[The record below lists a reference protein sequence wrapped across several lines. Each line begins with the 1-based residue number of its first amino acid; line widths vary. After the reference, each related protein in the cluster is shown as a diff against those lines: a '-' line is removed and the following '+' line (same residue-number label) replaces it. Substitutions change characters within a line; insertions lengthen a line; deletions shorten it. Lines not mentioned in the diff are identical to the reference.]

1 MKDSKLKTI
10 VDLLAP
16 MVESGRISMSLDGKR
31 AMAAHIENN
40 LITVSLGDA
49 RTVRKII
56 RKIPRELKKIS
67 ILREMSTILA
77 DQDKRLDVSDE
88 KGLLIGMGTGKHN
101 MFGNLDVKPIRLIKY
116 L

>member
-10 VDLLAP
+10 ADVLGP
-16 MVESGRISMSLDGKR
+16 IMESGRITISHEGKIAMSARFD
-31 AMAAHIENN
+31 NN
-40 LITVSLGDA
+40 LISVSLGDA
-49 RTVRKII
+49 RTVRKIV

-67 ILREMSTILA
+67 VLREMSTILA
-77 DQDKRLDVSDE
+77 DQDKRLDVSDA

-101 MFGNLDVKPIRLIKY
+101 VFGNLDVKPIRLIKY

>member
-16 MVESGRISMSLDGKR
+16 MLESGRFSMSMEGKI
-31 AMAAHIENN
+31 AMSASFENN
-40 LITVSLGDA
+40 LISVSLGDA
-49 RTVRKII
+49 RTVRKIV
-56 RKIPRELKKIS
+56 RKLPRELKKIS

-77 DQDKRLDVSDE
+77 DQEKRLDVSDG

>member
-1 MKDSKLKTI
+1 
-10 VDLLAP
+10 
-16 MVESGRISMSLDGKR
+16 
-31 AMAAHIENN
+31 
-40 LITVSLGDA
+40 
-49 RTVRKII
+49 
-56 RKIPRELKKIS
+56 
-67 ILREMSTILA
+67 MSTILA

>member
-16 MVESGRISMSLDGKR
+16 MVESGQISMSFDGR
-31 AMAAHIENN
+31 SAMAAHIENN
-40 LITVSLGDA
+40 MITVSLGDA
-49 RTVRKII
+49 RTIRKII

-77 DQDKRLDVSDE
+77 DQDKRLDISDE

>member
-1 MKDSKLKTI
+1 MKDSKLKTV
-10 VDLLAP
+10 VDLLGP
-16 MVESGRISMSLDGKR
+16 MLESGRVSMSMEGKI
-31 AMAAHIENN
+31 AMSASFENN
-40 LITVSLGDA
+40 LISVSLGEA
-49 RTVRKII
+49 RTVRKIV

-77 DQDKRLDVSDE
+77 DQEKRLDVSDE